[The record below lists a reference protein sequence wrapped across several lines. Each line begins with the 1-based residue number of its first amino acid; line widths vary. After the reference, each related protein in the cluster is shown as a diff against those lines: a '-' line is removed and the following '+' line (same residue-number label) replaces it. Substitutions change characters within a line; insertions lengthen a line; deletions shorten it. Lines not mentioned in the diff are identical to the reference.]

1 MKLLRGRREEP
12 GNEASYL
19 ADAGKARPDP
29 DPMQAENADSAGLTQ
44 FPIRPATFARSA
56 ARACA
61 VAGAGRIYIYI
72 YIYIVHDS
80 ASVESR
86 RGGSLTLAPIITA
99 NM

>member
-1 MKLLRGRREEP
+1 MLIRAP
-12 GNEASYL
+12 SYL

-44 FPIRPATFARSA
+44 FPIRPATFARSS

-72 YIYIVHDS
+72 YIVHDS
-80 ASVESR
+80 ASVEST